1 MKKCVSATL
10 ILILTLVSCGQGT
23 RVLEQTGT
31 AAAPTRVVK
40 PTTVE
45 PSSSPTPLRDPI
57 VITLNDA
64 QTAQTFYLTVGDT
77 FMLKLGDDYTWQIQI
92 GDERIVARVPNIR
105 SKADTLW
112 LYQARAVGQIEVQI
126 EGDPVCLNASPPC
139 AMPSVL
145 FQVKIT
151 VR

>member
-1 MKKCVSATL
+1 VKKCVSTTL

-31 AAAPTRVVK
+31 AAAPTRIVK
-40 PTTVE
+40 PTPVE
-45 PSSSPTPLRDPI
+45 PSPSPTPPHDPI
-57 VITLNDA
+57 IITLNDA
-64 QTAQTFYLTVGDT
+64 RTAQTFYLTVGDT
-77 FMLKLGDDYTWQIQI
+77 FMLKLGDGYTWQVQI
-92 GDERIVARVPNIR
+92 DDERIVARVPNI
-105 SKADTLW
+105 SLKAGAPW
-112 LYQARAVGQIEVQI
+112 LYQARAVGQTEVQI
-126 EGDPVCLNASPPC
+126 AGDPVCLNASPPC